1 MGKSHW
7 LNRLAD
13 AVLMPPV
20 RWVGERVEAR
30 LRRAAPDLP
39 EPPVWAGPVGAVGV
53 VGAVI
58 GHVVRS
64 ASERATTEPK
74 ATEERGTTSERDE
87 GGQDDAEEIVEALET
102 LDVEFP
108 PAPSQEE
115 VKAAYRER
123 AVETHPDQGGDAE
136 RFIEVQEAWERL
148 PEREELSDG
157 GQEEK

>member
-1 MGKSHW
+1 
-7 LNRLAD
+7 
-13 AVLMPPV
+13 
-20 RWVGERVEAR
+20 
-30 LRRAAPDLP
+30 
-39 EPPVWAGPVGAVGV
+39 
-53 VGAVI
+53 
-58 GHVVRS
+58 
-64 ASERATTEPK
+64 
-74 ATEERGTTSERDE
+74 
-87 GGQDDAEEIVEALET
+87 LET